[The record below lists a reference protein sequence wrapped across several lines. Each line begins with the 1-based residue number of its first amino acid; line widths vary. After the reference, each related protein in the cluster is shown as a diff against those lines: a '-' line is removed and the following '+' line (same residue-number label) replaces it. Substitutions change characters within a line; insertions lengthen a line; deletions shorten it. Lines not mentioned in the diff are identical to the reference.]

1 MEKKTIG
8 IAITGSFCTFDKM
21 TGVIKTLTASGMR
34 VIPIFSENVQH
45 MDTRFGKAEDFRKKI
60 CEITGEQVIDTIAKA
75 EPIGPKSSLDALLA
89 AGITDTPVL
98 MAAKAHLRNE
108 KPLVISIST
117 NDALGMNFKNI
128 GTLMNIKNIYF
139 VPFGQDNY
147 EKKHH
152 SMIAHVEKIPD
163 TIEAA
168 LQGKQI
174 QPVIASPF

>member
-75 EPIGPKSSLDALLA
+75 EPIGPKSSLDALVIAPCTGNTIAKLA
-89 AGITDTPVL
+89 AGITRYARVNGG
-98 MAAKAHLRNE
+98 K
-108 KPLVISIST
+108 ST
-117 NDALGMNFKNI
+117 SA
-128 GTLMNIKNIYF
+128 
-139 VPFGQDNY
+139 Q
-147 EKKHH
+147 
-152 SMIAHVEKIPD
+152 
-163 TIEAA
+163 
-168 LQGKQI
+168 
-174 QPVIASPF
+174 

>member
-75 EPIGPKSSLDALLA
+75 EPIGPKSSLDAGDCTLHRKYDCQA
-89 AGITDTPVL
+89 RSGHYRYARVNGG
-98 MAAKAHLRNE
+98 K
-108 KPLVISIST
+108 ST
-117 NDALGMNFKNI
+117 SA
-128 GTLMNIKNIYF
+128 
-139 VPFGQDNY
+139 Q
-147 EKKHH
+147 
-152 SMIAHVEKIPD
+152 
-163 TIEAA
+163 
-168 LQGKQI
+168 
-174 QPVIASPF
+174 

>member
-75 EPIGPKSSLDALLA
+75 ESIGLQVCAVYGKQ
-89 AGITDTPVL
+89 GIKGEL
-98 MAAKAHLRNE
+98 MSFT
-108 KPLVISIST
+108 VISHSQGSFVI
-117 NDALGMNFKNI
+117 NNFK
-128 GTLMNIKNIYF
+128 L
-139 VPFGQDNY
+139 V
-147 EKKHH
+147 
-152 SMIAHVEKIPD
+152 
-163 TIEAA
+163 
-168 LQGKQI
+168 
-174 QPVIASPF
+174 